1 MVAAGE
7 RFAKRGAHR
16 RGFEKIA
23 AAAGHRASRK
33 HARLRALSKYAFSI
47 SSIRTNSRSS
57 TTARARVPGCST

>member
-33 HARLRALSKYAFSI
+33 HAKIRALSKPWQ
-47 SSIRTNSRSS
+47 
-57 TTARARVPGCST
+57 PG